1 MELFE
6 KIVNSFQPLSHFSKS
21 SILDMWQLLNAP
33 LYITKV
39 VSSIMNNILKD
50 FDAAIKTEFR

>member
-1 MELFE
+1 
-6 KIVNSFQPLSHFSKS
+6 
-21 SILDMWQLLNAP
+21 MWQLLNAP